1 MQVYRGKERLALRRI
16 NHILNHLEEY
26 IGVLS
31 LIITSFIVFMQ
42 VVLRYV
48 FNYSLHWSEEVARY
62 LIIWF
67 IFVGSSI
74 AVREKA
80 HAAVDALVIYLP
92 RQLKKVFSLLANLVA
107 IIFCVILIVSGY
119 ETVENVINFG
129 NVTPSLGM
137 PMYIPYLAIPVGGLL
152 MMIRFLQ
159 LMIEDIKSFWTPLED
174 EVEQNEEVTKL

>member
-1 MQVYRGKERLALRRI
+1 M
-16 NHILNHLEEY
+16 NHLEEY

-31 LIITSFIVFMQ
+31 LVITSFIVFIQ
-42 VVLRYV
+42 VILRYV

-92 RQLKKVFSLLANLVA
+92 KRYKKVFSLLANVVA
-107 IIFCVILIVSGY
+107 IIFCVILVVSGY
-119 ETVENVINFG
+119 ATVENVINFA

-137 PMYIPYLAIPVGGLL
+137 PMFIPYLAIPIGGML

-159 LMIEDIKSFWTPLED
+159 LLIEDIKSFWTPLD
-174 EVEQNEEVTKL
+174 GKVEQNEEVTKL

>member
-1 MQVYRGKERLALRRI
+1 MKRL

-31 LIITSFIVFMQ
+31 LIITSFIVFIQ
-42 VVLRYV
+42 VILRYV

-80 HAAVDALVIYLP
+80 HAAVDALVVYLP
-92 RQLKKVFSLLANLVA
+92 QQLKKVFSVLANLVA
-107 IIFCVILIVSGY
+107 IVFCIILIISGY

-137 PMYIPYLAIPVGGLL
+137 PMYIPYLAIPIGGLL
-152 MMIRFLQ
+152 MLIRFLQ
-159 LMIEDIKSFWTPLED
+159 LLIQDIKSFWAPLENEIEHD
-174 EVEQNEEVTKL
+174 EGVTKL

>member
-1 MQVYRGKERLALRRI
+1 MGKM
-16 NHILNHLEEY
+16 NNILNHFEEY

-31 LIITSFIVFMQ
+31 LILTSFIVFVQ

-67 IFVGSSI
+67 IFIGSSI

-80 HAAVDALVIYLP
+80 HAAVDVLVVYLP
-92 RQLKKVFSLLANLVA
+92 SYLKKVFSLLANFVGIL
-107 IIFCVILIVSGY
+107 FCLILIVSGY
-119 ETVENVINFG
+119 ETVLNVIKFG
-129 NVTPSLGM
+129 NVTPSLGL
-137 PMYIPYLAIPVGGLL
+137 PMYIPYLALPVGGFL

-159 LMIEDIKSFWTPLED
+159 LFISDIKSFRNPNGLSD
-174 EVEQNEEVTKL
+174 ERNEEVAKR